1 MILICFRLSYV
12 VFVYSAWKNTGT
24 CMYAS
29 MENEIVNLEIR
40 NVINMPTL
48 SDEDSNKFE
57 GLITKQESLS
67 ALRQMRHDK
76 SLVQMII
83 DK

>member
-1 MILICFRLSYV
+1 MILICFWLSYV

-24 CMYAS
+24 CIYAS
-29 MENEIVNLEIR
+29 TENEIVNLEIR

-48 SDEDSNKFE
+48 SDKDSNDFE
-57 GLITKQESLS
+57 GLISEQESLS

-83 DK
+83 HK